1 MIKKVKASLHEKLI
15 FIFLILLGVFTLGF
29 TIVIKN
35 KCLFVKNFDLQNIN
49 FEKPKNIVVLNAEC
63 GNVIIELYP
72 EISPNGV
79 ERFKKLIN
87 LKVYDNVAFHRVIKD
102 KLVQA
107 GDLEF
112 GKKNQLDYGKIGTGK
127 SGLGTIKSEIDAQ
140 FDFNRGSVGLA
151 RTLKYDTEDSQFFI
165 TLDDEPLFEGEYT
178 PIGKVIYGIN
188 VLEKIKYSHR
198 SEYVLR
204 PDFINTITMYQEEVN

>member
-15 FIFLILLGVFTLGF
+15 FIFLILLGVFALSF
-29 TIVIKN
+29 TIIIKN
-35 KCLFVKNFDLQNIN
+35 KCLFVKNFDPQEIN
-49 FEKPKNIVVLNAEC
+49 FEKPKNIVVLNSEC

-87 LKVYDNVAFHRVIKD
+87 LKAYDNVAFHRVIKD

>member
-1 MIKKVKASLHEKLI
+1 MIKKIEASLHEKLI
-15 FIFLILLGVFTLGF
+15 FIFLIVLGIFALSF
-29 TIVIKN
+29 TIIIKN
-35 KCLFVKNFDLQNIN
+35 KCLFVKNFDPQKIN

-87 LKVYDNVAFHRVIKD
+87 LKAYDSVAFHRVIKD

-127 SGLGTIKSEIDAQ
+127 SGFGNIKSEIDA
-140 FDFNRGSVGLA
+140 DFNFERGSVGLA

-165 TLDDEPLFEGEYT
+165 ILDDEPLFEGEYT
-178 PIGKVIYGIN
+178 PIGKVIYGIK
-188 VLEKIKYSHR
+188 VLEKIRYYHR

-204 PDFINTITMYQEEVN
+204 PDFINKVRMFK

>member
-1 MIKKVKASLHEKLI
+1 MMIKKIKASLFEKLI
-15 FIFLILLGVFTLGF
+15 LLFLLALGIFTLCF
-29 TIVIKN
+29 IIIINK
-35 KCLFVKNFDLQNIN
+35 KCLFVKNFDPQKIN
-49 FEKPKNIVVLNAEC
+49 FTKPENIIVMNAEC

-72 EISPNGV
+72 NVSPKAVN
-79 ERFKKLIN
+79 RFKNLIKTN
-87 LKVYDNVAFHRVIKD
+87 SYDNVAFHRVIKD

-112 GKKNQLDYGKIGTGK
+112 GKKNKLDFGKIGTGK

-140 FDFNRGSVGLA
+140 FDFKKGSVGLA
-151 RTLKYDTEDSQFFI
+151 RTLKYNTEDSQFFI
-165 TLDDEPLFEGEYT
+165 ILDDEPLFEGEYT
-178 PIGKVIYGIN
+178 PIGKVIYGIK

-204 PDFINTITMYQEEVN
+204 PDFINTIRMYQ

>member
-15 FIFLILLGVFTLGF
+15 FIFLIVLGVFTLGF
-29 TIVIKN
+29 TIVVKN
-35 KCLFVKNFDLQNIN
+35 KCLFVKNFDPQKIN
-49 FEKPKNIVVLNAEC
+49 FEKPKNIVVLNSEC

-87 LKVYDNVAFHRVIKD
+87 LKAYDNVAFHRVIKD

-127 SGLGTIKSEIDAQ
+127 SGFGTIKSEIDAE
-140 FDFNRGSVGLA
+140 FNFERGSVGLA

-165 TLDDEPLFEGEYT
+165 ILDDEPLFEGEYT
-178 PIGKVIYGIN
+178 PIGKVIYGIK
-188 VLEKIKYSHR
+188 VLEKIRYSHR

-204 PDFINTITMYQEEVN
+204 PNFINTVRMLK

>member
-1 MIKKVKASLHEKLI
+1 MIKKIKASLHEKLI
-15 FIFLILLGVFTLGF
+15 FIFLIMLGVFALGF
-29 TIVIKN
+29 TVVIKN
-35 KCLFVKNFDLQNIN
+35 KCLFIKNFDPQKIN

-112 GKKNQLDYGKIGTGK
+112 GKKNKLDYGKIGTGK
-127 SGLGTIKSEIDAQ
+127 SGFGNIKSEIDAE
-140 FDFNRGSVGLA
+140 FNFERGSVGLA

-165 TLDDEPLFEGEYT
+165 ILDDEPLFEGEYT
-178 PIGKVIYGIN
+178 PIGKVIYGIK
-188 VLEKIKYSHR
+188 VLEKIRYSHR

-204 PDFINTITMYQEEVN
+204 PDFINTVRMFK

>member
-15 FIFLILLGVFTLGF
+15 LIFLILLGIFALGF
-29 TIVIKN
+29 TIIIKN
-35 KCLFVKNFDLQNIN
+35 KCLFIKNFDPQKIN
-49 FEKPKNIVVLNAEC
+49 FEKPNNIVVLNAEC
-63 GNVIIELYP
+63 GNVVIELYP

-87 LKVYDNVAFHRVIKD
+87 LKAYDNVAFHRVIKD

-112 GKKNQLDYGKIGTGK
+112 GKKDQLDYGKIGTGR
-127 SGLGTIKSEIDAQ
+127 SDFGTIKSEVDAE
-140 FDFNRGSVGLA
+140 FNFERGTVGLA
-151 RTLKYDTEDSQFFI
+151 RSLKYNTEDSQFFI
-165 TLDDEPLFEGEYT
+165 ILDNEPLFEGEYT
-178 PIGKVIYGIN
+178 PIGKVIYGIKA
-188 VLEKIKYSHR
+188 LEKIRYFHR

-204 PDFINTITMYQEEVN
+204 PDFINTVRMFK

>member
-1 MIKKVKASLHEKLI
+1 MIKKIKASLLEKLTLT
-15 FIFLILLGVFTLGF
+15 FLILLGIFTLSF
-29 TIVIKN
+29 VIIINN
-35 KCLFVKNFDLQNIN
+35 KCLFVENFDLQKIDFTKPENI
-49 FEKPKNIVVLNAEC
+49 IVMNAEC

-72 EISPNGV
+72 NVSPKAVN
-79 ERFKKLIN
+79 RFKNLIN
-87 LKVYDNVAFHRVIKD
+87 SNSYDNVAFHRVIKD

-112 GKKNQLDYGKIGTGK
+112 GKKDNLDYGKIGTGK

-140 FDFNRGSVGLA
+140 FDFKRGSVGLA

-165 TLDDEPLFEGEYT
+165 ILDDEPLFEGEYT
-178 PIGKVIYGIN
+178 PIGKVIYGIKI
-188 VLEKIKYSHR
+188 LEKVRYSHR

-204 PDFINTITMYQEEVN
+204 PDFINTVKMFK